1 MDEVKRGHVYRYK
14 ESEDGAPR
22 SALVISANERGRD
35 RYVSILFITD
45 SFLGHDVIKL
55 SVNGVPKCVHCG
67 MITYTQRENLTSE
80 VCKVPEHTMHR
91 IDGIILHELGIKH
104 DAEAELAIYKD
115 LYDQLVDA
123 VGDIVKE
130 KGE

>member
-1 MDEVKRGHVYRYK
+1 MDEVKRGYVYRYK
-14 ESEDGAPR
+14 ETEEGDPR
-22 SALVISANERGRD
+22 SVLVISADERGRD
-35 RYVSILFITD
+35 RYVSVLFVTD
-45 SFLGHDVIKL
+45 SFYGHDVIKL
-55 SVNGVPKCVHCG
+55 TVNGVTKCVHCG
-67 MITYTQRENLTSE
+67 MITYTKRENLTSE
-80 VCKVPEHTMHR
+80 VCEVPEHTMHR

-115 LYDQLVDA
+115 LYDQLVYA